1 MIIKESLRRLLLEN
15 DISSYDGWLKANM
28 KGPLD
33 ISEVNGNL
41 IKEVNPEM
49 MISNFKQYSEIINSN
64 KIYKRLLKLIQPNE
78 CFTNSAVVMDHI
90 NDEIPNV
97 KATYVLGMI
106 KEGGEM
112 FGHAWNRING
122 KYYDFTLRTPES
134 REYFGVMEFNNI
146 NEVTSLPMFNPDM
159 KCAEALNMNGEAY
172 DKNGMCS
179 LYQYYQEIFN

>member
-41 IKEVNPEM
+41 IKEANPEIM
-49 MISNFKQYSEIINSN
+49 STN

-90 NDEIPNV
+90 NDEISNV
-97 KATYVLGMI
+97 KVTYVLGMI
-106 KEGGEM
+106 KEGGGM

-134 REYFGVMEFNNI
+134 REYFGVMEFYNI